1 METKW
6 TPGSWSVP
14 HFAEPDAGCS
24 CKYVLTDH
32 LLGAVASVHCSGDD
46 DDVLIH
52 GDNPRFAEAVANA
65 HLIAAAP
72 ALYGALTCALGV
84 IVEMGNLNGFHTLTD
99 EQLGRAVIEVAQQ
112 CSDALALARGEH
124 PTPESRV
131 GLDPDAGTRQ
141 PNQESENGR

>member
-72 ALYGALTCALGV
+72 ALYGALACAEDLFAHTVGMMTFSGDGDNQSRNEGEV
-84 IVEMGNLNGFHTLTD
+84 HRILKEM
-99 EQLGRAVIEVAQQ
+99 RA
-112 CSDALALARGEH
+112 ALALARGEH
-124 PTPESRV
+124 PTPPESRV

-141 PNQESENGR
+141 HGEK